1 MVLWLFCYLKN
12 KKELQYVQL
21 KDDPLQ
27 LENDPLITTLSAQ
40 KFDQFSSI

>member
-12 KKELQYVQL
+12 RKELQYVQL

-27 LENDPLITTLSAQ
+27 LENDPLTTTLSVH
-40 KFDQFSSI
+40 KFDQFLSI